1 MSFTRPRIASWLR
14 LLGLIGF
21 YGGIFFLV
29 VTTLSAFVYERPT
42 PSTADLLLSGVPYYA
57 TIGIGVLLLLV
68 SHKVDPSTGA
78 NWANLWSV
86 FRAILSMILFIVGLV
101 GMAGALVRALFAEA
115 SNITTQ
121 TDNFTP
127 IIRQSAIVFVVG
139 IVCLWL
145 SRLVSGKSGP
155 VQRYPL
161 DWGKRKR
168 RAKPRM
174 P

>member
-1 MSFTRPRIASWLR
+1 MSFTRPRIASRLR
-14 LLGLIGF
+14 LLGLIGT

-29 VTTLSAFVYERPT
+29 VTTSSAIVYERPT
-42 PSTADLLLSGVPYYA
+42 PSTADLLLSSLPYFA
-57 TIGIGVLLLLV
+57 VIGLGVLLLLV

-86 FRAILSMILFIVGLV
+86 FRAILSIILFIVGLV

-115 SNITTQ
+115 SNIAAQ
-121 TDNFTP
+121 TDTFTP
-127 IIRQSAIVFVVG
+127 IIRQSAIVFVAG

-145 SRLVSGKSGP
+145 SRLVGGKSGP

-161 DWGKRKR
+161 DGGKRKR
-168 RAKPRM
+168 RVKLRLP
-174 P
+174 